1 MFIKLNLIMVFF
13 VVIKKKIFF
22 LLYGSIIIKSLLN
35 SLLVFCVFVKMNLFL
50 FDSVDKKNWKI
61 EYCFEYRYFVYL
73 YIKILNF
80 FLFLM
85 VWRLNVYCLFYCGGF
100 VRDNDDSILYIY
112 FLLKGEIGLSLVWF
126 GENLEVRVC
135 CVK

>member
-1 MFIKLNLIMVFF
+1 MYESNVR
-13 VVIKKKIFF
+13 
-22 LLYGSIIIKSLLN
+22 KSLLN
-35 SLLVFCVFVKMNLFL
+35 SLLVFCVFVKLNLFL

-126 GENLEVRVC
+126 GDEIR
-135 CVK
+135 KKI